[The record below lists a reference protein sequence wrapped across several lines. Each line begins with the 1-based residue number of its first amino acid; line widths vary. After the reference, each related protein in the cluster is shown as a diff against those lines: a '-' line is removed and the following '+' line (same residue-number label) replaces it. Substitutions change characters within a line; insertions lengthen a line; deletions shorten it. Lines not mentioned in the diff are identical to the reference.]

1 MGLEQQKRKGPKITM
16 TTVFQSN
23 TLDVRLKSAIEKMG
37 FKSPTEIQSR
47 AIPPGLEGKD
57 LLAQAATGTGKTL
70 AFSVPVLQALI
81 TDRNKRCLIMAPTR
95 ELAIQIEKTLQDL
108 IQKGLTI
115 KTACLV
121 GGTPMMPQLRALT
134 RGPQIVVGTPGRLI
148 DHFVR
153 ESLLPQDYTMVVLDE
168 ADRMLDMGFIPQI
181 RRILKALPRER
192 QTLMFSATFPKQVLD
207 LTREFQK
214 NPHRVTVES
223 VKESR
228 PEIDQQ
234 AVFLN
239 ADANRNSLLMKEI
252 DTRDGS
258 ILIFA
263 RTQIRT
269 ERVARFLKQ
278 QGVEVEMIHG
288 GRTQGQ
294 RQRALQAFRSQALRV
309 LVATDIA
316 ARGIDIDHVNHVV
329 NFDLPQVAEDYIH
342 RIGRTGRAGRKGS
355 ALSFVAADQTQDW
368 RSICRVVKQ
377 EFGVQL
383 AQR

>member
-1 MGLEQQKRKGPKITM
+1 
-16 TTVFQSN
+16 
-23 TLDVRLKSAIEKMG
+23 
-37 FKSPTEIQSR
+37 
-47 AIPPGLEGKD
+47 
-57 LLAQAATGTGKTL
+57 
-70 AFSVPVLQALI
+70 VLQALI